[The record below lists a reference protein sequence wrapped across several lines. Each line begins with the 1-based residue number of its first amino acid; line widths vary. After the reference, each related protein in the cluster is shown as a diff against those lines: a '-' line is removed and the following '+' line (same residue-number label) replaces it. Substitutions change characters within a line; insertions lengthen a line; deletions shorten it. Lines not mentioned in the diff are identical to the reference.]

1 MVQLASIKICVH
13 GWTKVSRM
21 VPKNQLLYLET
32 LVAGILTDHVGAVNM
47 EAHFAKAIVVN
58 CGD

>member
-1 MVQLASIKICVH
+1 
-13 GWTKVSRM
+13 M
-21 VPKNQLLYLET
+21 VPKNQLIYLET

-58 CGD
+58 CGDCNEFFYGFISVVSCYTK